1 MECPICLQE
10 DLDKNMFCYTDCEHS
25 ICKECFDKWLDK
37 GERSCPIC
45 RNQIKSYNYQGNN
58 YRIVL
63 KFTDR
68 YIQPTIRQNIR
79 IINYKI
85 YRMSLICNGISFA
98 SIFVLLGLT
107 SKLYFDYNKLKDECD

>member
-1 MECPICLQE
+1 MECPVCLQE
-10 DLDKNMFCYTDCEHS
+10 EIDINNMCITDCDHS
-25 ICKECFDKWLDK
+25 ICKSCFDKWLDK
-37 GERSCPIC
+37 GERTCPMC
-45 RNQIKSYNYQGNN
+45 RHPIQSYNYQDIN

-68 YIQPTIRQNIR
+68 PIQPTIRRNVR

-107 SKLYFDYNKLKDECD
+107 SKLYFDYNTLKDDCE